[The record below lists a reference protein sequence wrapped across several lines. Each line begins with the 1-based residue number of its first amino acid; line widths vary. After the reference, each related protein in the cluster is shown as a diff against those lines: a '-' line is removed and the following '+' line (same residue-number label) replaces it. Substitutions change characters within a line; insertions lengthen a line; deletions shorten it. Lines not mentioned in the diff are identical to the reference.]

1 MANYLTIKDL
11 PVEERPREKLVK
23 QGADKLSTAEL
34 LALMLRTGSQ
44 EKTALDLANEILLV
58 CDGLRGI
65 SKSTIE
71 QLQQIEGIGLAKSAQ
86 LKAVGE
92 LSKRISAANLNL
104 TRISSP
110 EEVAEILVPKLR
122 DQPQEKFVSVLLNT
136 KYEIISVQEIAKGT
150 LDRSL
155 VHPREVFR
163 TAIKKNSKAVV
174 IAHNHP
180 SGDVTPSQ
188 EDIKITRR
196 LQDAGDIVGIELVD
210 HLIIG
215 DNNYKSLKA
224 DDLL

>member
-1 MANYLTIKDL
+1 MTNYLTIKDL

-23 QGADKLSTAEL
+23 QGANKLSTAEL
-34 LALMLRTGSQ
+34 LALVLRTGSQ
-44 EKTALDLANEILLV
+44 EKTALNLANEILLM
-58 CDGLRGI
+58 CDGLRGL
-65 SKSTIE
+65 SSSTIE
-71 QLQQIEGIGLAKSAQ
+71 QLQQIEGIGLAKSTR

-92 LSKRISAANLNL
+92 LSKRISISALNL
-104 TRISSP
+104 TKISSP
-110 EEVAEILVPKLR
+110 EEVAEILLPKLR
-122 DQPQEKFVSVLLNT
+122 DEPQEKFFSVLLNT
-136 KYEIISVQEIAKGT
+136 NYEIISVQEIAKGT
-150 LDRSL
+150 LDKSL

-163 TAIKKNSKAVV
+163 MAIKKNSKAVV
-174 IAHNHP
+174 VAHNHP
-180 SGDVTPSQ
+180 SGDVTPSK

>member
-23 QGADKLSTAEL
+23 QGAEKLSTAEL

-58 CDGLRGI
+58 CDGLRGV

-122 DQPQEKFVSVLLNT
+122 DEPQEKFISVLLNT
-136 KYEIISVQEIAKGT
+136 KYEIISVQEITKGT

-188 EDIKITRR
+188 EDIKLTRR